1 LVWRETYVALHFD
14 VEVKYCCK
22 KAQASA
28 GDVREVVKEALL

>member
-22 KAQASA
+22 KAQASVS
-28 GDVREVVKEALL
+28 DVRKAVKEALL